1 MRSHSARVFFGV
13 WKSCGSDPT
22 DTTSRKTIFRRV
34 PIKRQGAESRERKA
48 ESREQRGESREQR
61 AQEAGSRKQEAESR
75 KLEAES
81 SMHEWRTG
89 R

>member
-13 WKSCGSDPT
+13 WKSCGSDPI

-34 PIKRQGAESRERKA
+34 PILKGRERKA
-48 ESREQRGESREQR
+48 ESGKQRAESREQR

-75 KLEAES
+75 KLEAGS
-81 SMHEWRTG
+81 R
-89 R
+89 

>member
-1 MRSHSARVFFGV
+1 MGVRREVALRTRFFDV
-13 WKSCGSDPT
+13 WKSCGSDPI

-34 PIKRQGAESRERKA
+34 PIKRQGAESRELRA
-48 ESREQRGESREQR
+48 ESREQR

-81 SMHEWRTG
+81 LMHEWRTG